1 MAEDPVIFDRTLL
14 RRRRHRAAPAASRH
28 DFLIARAAEDLI
40 ERLAIVRR
48 QFAVAVNLGA
58 HHGLLGTRLQSLPG
72 VEVVVQMEAAGGL
85 LQQCSGLRVQADE
98 EALPFRN
105 HSLDLVVSA
114 LALQLVNDLPGT
126 LLQIRHALKPDGL
139 LLAAML
145 GGATL
150 HELRTAFFLAEEEVQ
165 GGASPRIAPFADVR
179 ELGALLLRAGFA
191 LPVADAQTVTVTY
204 PDALALMR
212 ELKAAGASNV
222 LLARHRRPLRR
233 ATLLRVVELYADRFG
248 LPNGRVPATFEVV
261 TLTGWAPHESQPQ
274 PLRPGSATVRLAEVL
289 GTEKRRVGPA
299 LDEG

>member
-1 MAEDPVIFDRTLL
+1 MAEDALIFDRNLL
-14 RRRRHRAAPAASRH
+14 RRRRHRAATAACRH

-40 ERLAIVRR
+40 ERLAMVRR
-48 QFAVAVNLGA
+48 QFPVAVNLGA
-58 HHGLLGTRLQSLPG
+58 HHGLLGARLQSLPG

-85 LQQCSGLRVQADE
+85 LLQCSGLRVQADE
-98 EALPFRN
+98 EALPFRR

-139 LLAAML
+139 LLAAVL

-150 HELRTAFFLAEEEVQ
+150 HELRTALFLAEEEVE
-165 GGASPRIAPFADVR
+165 GGASPRVAPFADVR

-222 LLARHRRPLRR
+222 LRARRRRLLRR
-233 ATLLRVVELYADRFG
+233 ATLLRAVEHYADRFG
-248 LPNGRVPATFEVV
+248 LPNGRIPATFEVV

-274 PLRPGSATVRLAEVL
+274 PLRPGSATVRLAEAL
-289 GTEKRRVGPA
+289 GTVERRVGPPV
-299 LDEG
+299 DES